1 MIPDQL
7 LRLADGQ
14 SLTAAT
20 GNTPTTNVV
29 DIDTLRNLGVGTPLY
44 VRIKFDTAYA
54 QASGG
59 VNVYVAYA
67 DNTAL
72 SPTAVELTRIS
83 LSSTAIPAAGTVLY
97 LAIPP
102 VAKVA
107 TATSVPQSMV
117 IPNDSKKYLGVVW
130 QPFTAN
136 VTGTGTWTVDIVT
149 EVNMVEHTYAKGFS
163 VT

>member
-14 SLTAAT
+14 SLTVAT

-44 VRIKFDTAYA
+44 VRIKFDTVYA

-67 DNTAL
+67 DDPAL
-72 SPTAVELTRIS
+72 STGSVELTRIS

-97 LAIPP
+97 LSIPP

-117 IPNDSKKYLGVVW
+117 IPNNSKKYLGVVW

-149 EVNMVEHTYAKGFS
+149 EVNMVEHTYAKGFT
-163 VT
+163 VQ